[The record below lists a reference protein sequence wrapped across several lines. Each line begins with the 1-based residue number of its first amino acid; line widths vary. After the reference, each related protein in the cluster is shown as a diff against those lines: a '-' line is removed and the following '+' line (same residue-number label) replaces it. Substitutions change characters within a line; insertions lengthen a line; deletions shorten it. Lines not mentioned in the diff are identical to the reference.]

1 MFDRELVW
9 IRWMWSCLN
18 LGAVT
23 LEERTK
29 FSLSLS
35 VLNSGSEIM
44 PVHRL
49 MCYLV
54 PEVRPASSALH
65 HRD

>member
-9 IRWMWSCLN
+9 VRWMWSCLN
-18 LGAVT
+18 LGTVT

-29 FSLSLS
+29 FNLSLS
-35 VLNSGSEIM
+35 VLNSSGEIM
-44 PVHRL
+44 PVHWL

-54 PEVRPASSALH
+54 QEVRPASSAPH